1 MARYIR
7 VHVMGHVRLELAGD
21 SLYQCV
27 NEEGRASRAEKRLVN
42 MIKYIRQ

>member
-7 VHVMGHVRLELAGD
+7 VHVMGPVRLELGGD
-21 SLYQCV
+21 SQYQYV
-27 NEEGRASRAEKRLVN
+27 NERGRASREEKRLVN